1 MTAPSLSD
9 VVSAWH
15 GIGQRHQLGG
25 SGGKATVTLS
35 GCGTGGASH
44 LLLDSATEVL
54 LDELPAGGCLQLQ
67 VTLQSLEW
75 HIFMSTYAHAA
86 AGHPETVRCG
96 FAIGSAGAMELE
108 RGAHRKTPRQSTR
121 WSALEV

>member
-15 GIGQRHQLGG
+15 GIRQRDQLGG
-25 SGGKATVTLS
+25 SWGKATVTLS
-35 GCGTGGASH
+35 GCVTGRASH

-54 LDELPAGGCLQLQ
+54 LDELPAGGRLQLQ

-75 HIFMSTYAHAA
+75 RIFMPT
-86 AGHPETVRCG
+86 
-96 FAIGSAGAMELE
+96 
-108 RGAHRKTPRQSTR
+108 
-121 WSALEV
+121 